1 MPLIA
6 AVVTDPGRVR
16 ARNEDAACWDP
27 ALRCALVLDGMGGHA
42 GGSEASQVGIEAA
55 LRALREAN
63 DGAGALR
70 SAHAAIV
77 ACAEVHPEWKGM
89 GATGVLARLFDRDVE
104 ISWVGDSRGY
114 LYRSGRLTLLTRDH
128 SLVEAL
134 VQRGELDSEEAR
146 RHPQRNVVTR
156 SLGIGDPVPG
166 SVCVRVQP
174 GDVLLLCSDGLS
186 DELDD
191 EQIATVMSRGGRLQE
206 RADALVSGAKAAG
219 GRDNISVVLVELSA
233 ASVRG
238 EALRAVL
245 LGGSTALIVALLVWM
260 GTRIL

>member
-1 MPLIA
+1 MA

-16 ARNEDAACWDP
+16 ARNEDAVCWDQ
-27 ALRCALVLDGMGGHA
+27 ALGCGLLLDGMGGHA
-42 GGSEASQVGIEAA
+42 GGSEASRVGLEAA
-55 LRALREAN
+55 LRALRESN
-63 DGAGALR
+63 DGAGALL

-89 GATGVLARLFDRDVE
+89 GATGVLARVLEGEVE

-114 LYRSGRLTLLTRDH
+114 LFRSGRLIQLTRDH
-128 SLVEAL
+128 SVVETL
-134 VQRGELDSEEAR
+134 LQRGELSPEEAR

-156 SLGIGDPVPG
+156 SLGVGDPVPG
-166 SVCVRVQP
+166 SVRTRLQP
-174 GDVLLLCSDGLS
+174 GDVLLLCSDGLT

-191 EQIATVMSRGGRLQE
+191 KEIARLLSHGGRLAE

-219 GRDNISVVLVELSA
+219 GRDNVSVVLVEFAGSSA
-233 ASVRG
+233 RG
-238 EALRAVL
+238 EAFRAAL
-245 LGGSTALIVALLVWM
+245 LGGGAALVLAFLLWF